1 MTEAGSPGQR
11 RFVVVLN
18 HFATPLEA
26 PGGTR
31 HVELFSRLPG
41 WDATIIAASRNLL
54 SGKRSNSDDS
64 IWSPVWVNRSSGGSS
79 RVVSWAVFSLTALAR
94 GLSLRKPDV
103 IYASS
108 PHLLAGL
115 SGLVMARARRAHFVF
130 EVRDLWP
137 QVLVD
142 MGFTKEGSL
151 LHRTM
156 RALESA
162 LYMSAEMIVVLTPG
176 VQHQL
181 AERGFDDKVRLIPN
195 CADPQDFDPG
205 ATKEELRRR
214 YGLKGFVIVYAG
226 AHGKANGLDLV
237 LDAAGQTAAELPQ
250 TRFLLV
256 GDGPMKQHLVD
267 RATAEGLSNVTFL
280 DPIPKREMPALLGA
294 ADAGLHV
301 LADVPLFRYGVSP
314 NKIFDYMAAGLPVLT
329 NTPGEMTELI
339 HRAGSGV
346 AVEPNAI
353 ARGVD
358 LLVASGPEQLA
369 RWGSAGRHFMLEG
382 ASRTAM
388 AARLTQMLTEVAERP
403 LPGRRRRTARSS
415 HAWRADGGPR
425 EERLRR
431 GEGRGR

>member
-1 MTEAGSPGQR
+1 MTEAGRPATR

-18 HFATPLEA
+18 HFAAPLDA

-31 HVELFSRLPG
+31 HVELFSRMPG

-54 SGKRSNSDDS
+54 SGKRSYTDDP

-79 RVVSWAVFSLTALAR
+79 RVLSWVVYSVMALAR
-94 GLSLRKPDV
+94 GLSLPRPDV
-103 IYASS
+103 VYASS

-115 SGLVMARARRAHFVF
+115 SGWALAKARRAHFVF

-142 MGFTKEGSL
+142 MSFTKEGSL

-162 LYMSAEMIVVLTPG
+162 LYKTAEVIVVLTPG
-176 VQHQL
+176 VQRQL

-195 CADPQDFDPG
+195 CADPEDFAPG
-205 ATKEELRRR
+205 AAKEELRRR
-214 YGLKGFVIVYAG
+214 YGLEGFVVIYAG

-237 LDAAGQTAAELPQ
+237 LDAAGQIASDLPWV
-250 TRFLLV
+250 RFLMV
-256 GDGPMKQHLVD
+256 GDGPMKQHLVN
-267 RATAEGLSNVTFL
+267 RVAAEGLSSVSFL
-280 DPIPKREMPALLGA
+280 GPVPKREMPALLGA

-314 NKIFDYMAAGLPVLT
+314 NKVFDYMAAGLPVLT

-339 HRAGSGV
+339 QRAGSGV
-346 AVEPNAI
+346 AVAPSEI
-353 ARGVD
+353 ARGVR
-358 LLVASGPEQLA
+358 LLITADREQRA
-369 RWGSAGRHFMLEG
+369 EWGEAGRRFMLEG
-382 ASRTAM
+382 ASRSAM
-388 AARLTQMLTEVAERP
+388 AARLTRMLTEVVERP
-403 LPGRRRRTARSS
+403 RAGDRRRIAGVTTPA
-415 HAWRADGGPR
+415 
-425 EERLRR
+425 
-431 GEGRGR
+431 EGR

>member
-1 MTEAGSPGQR
+1 MTDAGRPATR

-18 HFATPLEA
+18 HFAAPLDA

-41 WDATIIAASRNLL
+41 WNATIIAASRNLL
-54 SGKRSNSDDS
+54 SGKHSHTDDP

-79 RVVSWAVFSLTALAR
+79 RVLSWVVYSVTAFAR
-94 GLSLRKPDV
+94 GLALPRPDV
-103 IYASS
+103 VYASS

-115 SGLVMARARRAHFVF
+115 SGLALARARRTHFVF

-142 MGFTKEGSL
+142 MGFTKEGSF
-151 LHRTM
+151 LHRAM

-162 LYMSAEMIVVLTPG
+162 LYKTAEVIVVLTPG

-181 AERGFDDKVRLIPN
+181 AERGFGDKVRLIPN
-195 CADPQDFDPG
+195 CADPADFDPG
-205 ATKEELRRR
+205 AAKEELRRR
-214 YGLKGFVIVYAG
+214 YGLEGFVVIYAG

-237 LDAAGQTAAELPQ
+237 LDAAGQIASDLPQ
-250 TRFLLV
+250 VRFLMV

-267 RATAEGLSNVTFL
+267 RVAAERLSNVSFL
-280 DPIPKREMPALLGA
+280 DPVPKRQMPALLGA

-314 NKIFDYMAAGLPVLT
+314 NKIFDYMAAGLPLLT

-339 HRAGSGV
+339 ERAGSGV
-346 AVEPNAI
+346 AVAPSEI
-353 ARGVD
+353 ARGVR
-358 LLVASGPEQLA
+358 LLVSADREQRA
-369 RWGSAGRHFMLEG
+369 RWGDAGRGFMLEG
-382 ASRTAM
+382 ASRRAM
-388 AARLTQMLTEVAERP
+388 AARLTQMLTEVVERP
-403 LPGRRRRTARSS
+403 LPGHPQWITGVKAP
-415 HAWRADGGPR
+415 A
-425 EERLRR
+425 
-431 GEGRGR
+431 EGRPTLL

>member
-1 MTEAGSPGQR
+1 MIGAHRPATR

-18 HFATPLEA
+18 HFAAPLDA

-54 SGKRSNSDDS
+54 SGKQSHTDDP

-79 RVVSWAVFSLTALAR
+79 RVLSWVVYSVTALAR
-94 GLSLRKPDV
+94 GLALRRPDV
-103 IYASS
+103 VYASS

-115 SGLVMARARRAHFVF
+115 SGLALARARRTHFVF

-142 MGFTKEGSL
+142 MGFTKEGSM

-156 RALESA
+156 RAIESA
-162 LYMSAEMIVVLTPG
+162 LYQRAELIVVLTPG
-176 VQHQL
+176 VQHRL

-195 CADPQDFDPG
+195 CADPEDFDPG
-205 ATKEELRRR
+205 AAKKELRRR
-214 YGLKGFVIVYAG
+214 YGLEGFVVIYAG

-237 LDAAGQTAAELPQ
+237 LDAAGQIASDLPQ
-250 TRFLLV
+250 VRFLMV

-267 RATAEGLSNVTFL
+267 RVATEGLSSVSFL
-280 DPIPKREMPALLGA
+280 GPVPKREMPALLGA

-339 HRAGSGV
+339 ERAGSGV
-346 AVEPNAI
+346 AVAPSEI
-353 ARGVD
+353 ARGVR
-358 LLVASGPEQLA
+358 LLVSADLEQRV
-369 RWGSAGRHFMLEG
+369 RWGDAGRRFMLEG
-382 ASRTAM
+382 ASRRAM
-388 AARLTQMLTEVAERP
+388 AARLAQILTEVMERP
-403 LPGRRRRTARSS
+403 LSGRPQRTAGAKTPATIYLAHR
-415 HAWRADGGPR
+415 H
-425 EERLRR
+425 
-431 GEGRGR
+431 